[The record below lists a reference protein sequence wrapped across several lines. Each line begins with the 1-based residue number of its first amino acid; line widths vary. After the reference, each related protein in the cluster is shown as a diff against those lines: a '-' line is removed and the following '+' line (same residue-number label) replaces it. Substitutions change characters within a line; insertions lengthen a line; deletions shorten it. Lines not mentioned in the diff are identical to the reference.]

1 MKPIQWLKAHAKWAV
16 APLLLP
22 LSIAPIVALAPALAD
37 SHASFKRLWL
47 GRETVR
53 APAFVLSAAQVKAFV
68 LPPTSRGAVPV
79 LAYHGLADK
88 ADGQWTLTPRAFVA
102 QMAMLAKA
110 GFHTISAEQYAHFPG
125 GSAKDL
131 PSRPI
136 LITFDDGRL
145 DSYQHADPILAR
157 YGMRATMF
165 AITRNVD
172 RKMPFYLRW
181 DELRAMRHSGRWD
194 VQLHAHD
201 MHHSVSV
208 DAKGT
213 EGAAYAN
220 RTYAEGE
227 RESYGAYQ
235 RRVTDDL
242 EKGMKRLRSELGE
255 VRADLFAVPFSADGG
270 WQSNDRRIPAF
281 LDRALHERFA
291 EVFVAGRPKH
301 PPRTAQRTLTRY
313 EARSDTTAESLYAW
327 LALDPRT
334 RRQVYAQT
342 RVYINRLQAEGQKV
356 PAALRAKA
364 GLRPLHRAPRHRAHR
379 R

>member
-1 MKPIQWLKAHAKWAV
+1 MRAVSALRRHAKWAI

-22 LSIAPIVALAPALAD
+22 LSIVPIVALAPALAD

-47 GRETVR
+47 GRETVS
-53 APAFVLSAAQVKAFV
+53 APAFAPSAAQVKAFV
-68 LPPTSRGAVPV
+68 APPTSRGAVPV
-79 LAYHGLADK
+79 LAYHGLSDHP
-88 ADGQWTLTPRAFVA
+88 DGPWTLTPRAFVA
-102 QMAMLAKA
+102 QMAMLDQA

-145 DSYQHADPILAR
+145 DSYRHADRILAR

-165 AITRNVD
+165 AITKDVD

-181 DELRAMRHSGRWD
+181 DELRAMRRSGRWD
-194 VQLHAHD
+194 VQLHAHA

-213 EGAAYAN
+213 QGAAYAN
-220 RTYAEGE
+220 REYADGE
-227 RESYGAYQ
+227 LESYAGYQ
-235 RRVTDDL
+235 RRVSEDL
-242 EKGMKRLRSELGE
+242 DEGMKRLRAELGD
-255 VRADLFAVPFSADGG
+255 VRPDLFAIPFSADGG

-281 LDRALHERFA
+281 LDGALHERFA
-291 EVFVAGRPKH
+291 QVFVAGRAKH

-313 EARSDTTAESLYAW
+313 EARSDTTAESLYRW

-334 RRQVYAQT
+334 QAQVFAQT
-342 RVYINRLQAEGQKV
+342 RAYINRLQAAGQKV
-356 PAALRAKA
+356 PRALRAQA
-364 GLRPLHRAPRHRAHR
+364 GLRPLHR
-379 R
+379 

>member
-1 MKPIQWLKAHAKWAV
+1 MKPIQVLKRHAKWAI

-22 LSIAPIVALAPALAD
+22 LSIMPIVALAPALAD

-53 APAFVLSAAQVKAFV
+53 APAFALSAAQVEAFV
-68 LPPTSRGAVPV
+68 PPPTSRGAVPV

-88 ADGQWTLTPRAFVA
+88 ADGQWTLTPRTFLA
-102 QMAMLAKA
+102 QMAMLDQA

-145 DSYQHADPILAR
+145 DSYTHADAILAR
-157 YGMRATMF
+157 FGMRATMF
-165 AITRNVD
+165 AITKDVD

-208 DAKGT
+208 DAKAT
-213 EGAAYAN
+213 QGAAYAN
-220 RTYAEGE
+220 RTYADGE
-227 RESYGAYQ
+227 LESYGTYQ
-235 RRVTDDL
+235 RRVTEDL
-242 EKGMKRLRSELGE
+242 DEGIKRLRAELGD
-255 VRADLFAVPFSADGG
+255 VRPDLFAVPFSADGG
-270 WQSNDRRIPAF
+270 WQSNDSRIPAF

-291 EVFVAGRPKH
+291 EVFVGGRPKH

-313 EARSDTTAESLYAW
+313 EARSDTTAASLYRW

-334 RRQVYAQT
+334 RKQLYAQT
-342 RVYINRLQAEGQKV
+342 RAYINRLQAAGEKV
-356 PAALRAKA
+356 PASLRAQA
-364 GLRPLHRAPRHRAHR
+364 GLRPLHHH
-379 R
+379 